1 MTLAFFIKTEILTF
15 DFNFNCLFAVVS
27 VGKTVVRID
36 VAVCV
41 GSVGV
46 CEGGVMVGG
55 IAIVTSPDS
64 RVVHPG
70 IGLRVSLGI
79 GLSNGFSLS
88 LHKWHIL
95 GISRAFAIVSIG
107 KTIVRIDV
115 AVGVGSIGVCEG
127 GVMVG
132 GIAIVTTPNSRVVHP
147 GIGLRVS
154 LGIGLSN
161 GFSLSLHKWHT
172 FSYLGISRAFAVVS
186 IGKTIVR
193 IDVAVC
199 VGSVGV
205 CEGGVMVGGIAIV
218 TSPNSRVVDPGIS
231 LRVSL
236 SAGLSNRLGLSLLHS
251 DGRFLLNS
259 SGGGGG
265 HNSGGYETSM
275 GAGDKSYTF

>member
-46 CEGGVMVGG
+46 GEGSIVMGG
-55 IAIVTSPDS
+55 IAVVTSPDS
-64 RVVHPG
+64 RVVDPG

-79 GLSNGFSLS
+79 GLSNR
-88 LHKWHIL
+88 L
-95 GISRAFAIVSIG
+95 G
-107 KTIVRIDV
+107 
-115 AVGVGSIGVCEG
+115 
-127 GVMVG
+127 
-132 GIAIVTTPNSRVVHP
+132 
-147 GIGLRVS
+147 
-154 LGIGLSN
+154 
-161 GFSLSLHKWHT
+161 LSLHKWHT

-218 TSPNSRVVDPGIS
+218 TTPKSRVVDPGIS

-236 SAGLSNRLGLSLLHS
+236 SAGISNRLGLSLLHS

-259 SGGGGG
+259 SGGRGG
-265 HNSGGYETSM
+265 HNSGGYETAM
-275 GAGDKSYTF
+275 GAGDKSSSIVGASSSIGHHMGVGQSVGKGVVGVGIGEDLGSGVGEGGVSLRLSTDKGS

>member
-27 VGKTVVRID
+27 VGKTVVRVD

-41 GSVGV
+41 GSIGVG
-46 CEGGVMVGG
+46 EGGVMVGS
-55 IAIVTSPDS
+55 IAVVTSPNS

-95 GISRAFAIVSIG
+95 GISRAFAVVTIG
-107 KTIVRIDV
+107 KP
-115 AVGVGSIGVCEG
+115 
-127 GVMVG
+127 
-132 GIAIVTTPNSRVVHP
+132 IA
-147 GIGLRVS
+147 
-154 LGIGLSN
+154 
-161 GFSLSLHKWHT
+161 
-172 FSYLGISRAFAVVS
+172 
-186 IGKTIVR
+186 R

-218 TSPNSRVVDPGIS
+218 TSPDSRVVHPGIS
-231 LRVSL
+231 PRVSL
-236 SAGLSNRLGLSLLHS
+236 
-251 DGRFLLNS
+251 
-259 SGGGGG
+259 
-265 HNSGGYETSM
+265 TM
-275 GAGDKSYTF
+275 

>member
-15 DFNFNCLFAVVS
+15 NFNFNCLFAVVS

-46 CEGGVMVGG
+46 CEGSIVMGS

-64 RVVHPG
+64 RVVDPG
-70 IGLRVSLGI
+70 ISLRVSLSA

-115 AVGVGSIGVCEG
+115 AV
-127 GVMVG
+127 
-132 GIAIVTTPNSRVVHP
+132 
-147 GIGLRVS
+147 
-154 LGIGLSN
+154 
-161 GFSLSLHKWHT
+161 
-172 FSYLGISRAFAVVS
+172 
-186 IGKTIVR
+186 
-193 IDVAVC
+193 C

-205 CEGGVMVGGIAIV
+205 CEGGIVMGGIAVV
-218 TSPNSRVVDPGIS
+218 TTPDSRVVHPGIS

-236 SAGLSNRLGLSLLHS
+236 SA
-251 DGRFLLNS
+251 
-259 SGGGGG
+259 
-265 HNSGGYETSM
+265 
-275 GAGDKSYTF
+275 

>member
-27 VGKTVVRID
+27 VGKTVVRVD

-41 GSVGV
+41 GSIGVG
-46 CEGGVMVGG
+46 EGGVMVGS
-55 IAIVTSPDS
+55 IAVVTSPNS

-95 GISRAFAIVSIG
+95 GISRAFAVVSIG
-107 KTIVRIDV
+107 KTVVRIDV
-115 AVGVGSIGVCEG
+115 AVCVGSVGVGEG

-132 GIAIVTTPNSRVVHP
+132 SIAVVTSPDSRVVHP

-154 LGIGLSN
+154 L
-161 GFSLSLHKWHT
+161 
-172 FSYLGISRAFAVVS
+172 
-186 IGKTIVR
+186 
-193 IDVAVC
+193 
-199 VGSVGV
+199 
-205 CEGGVMVGGIAIV
+205 
-218 TSPNSRVVDPGIS
+218 
-231 LRVSL
+231 
-236 SAGLSNRLGLSLLHS
+236 SAGLSNGLSLSLLHS

-265 HNSGGYETSM
+265 HNSGGYKTAM
-275 GAGDKSYTF
+275 GAGDKSSSIVGASSSIGHHGRMGDGQSVGKGVVGIGIGEDSGSGVGEGGVSLGLSVGKGS

>member
-1 MTLAFFIKTEILTF
+1 M
-15 DFNFNCLFAVVS
+15 
-27 VGKTVVRID
+27 
-36 VAVCV
+36 
-41 GSVGV
+41 GS
-46 CEGGVMVGG
+46 

-70 IGLRVSLGI
+70 ISLRVSLGI

-95 GISRAFAIVSIG
+95 GISRAFAVVSVG
-107 KTIVRIDV
+107 KTV
-115 AVGVGSIGVCEG
+115 
-127 GVMVG
+127 
-132 GIAIVTTPNSRVVHP
+132 
-147 GIGLRVS
+147 
-154 LGIGLSN
+154 
-161 GFSLSLHKWHT
+161 
-172 FSYLGISRAFAVVS
+172 
-186 IGKTIVR
+186 VR

-205 CEGGVMVGGIAIV
+205 GEGGVMMGGIAIV
-218 TSPNSRVVDPGIS
+218 TSPDSRVIHPGIS

-265 HNSGGYETSM
+265 NNSGGYE
-275 GAGDKSYTF
+275 

>member
-27 VGKTVVRID
+27 VGKTVVRVD

-41 GSVGV
+41 GSIGVG
-46 CEGGVMVGG
+46 EGGVMVGS
-55 IAIVTSPDS
+55 IAVVTSPNS

-70 IGLRVSLGI
+70 IGLRVGLGI

-95 GISRAFAIVSIG
+95 GISRAFA
-107 KTIVRIDV
+107 
-115 AVGVGSIGVCEG
+115 
-127 GVMVG
+127 
-132 GIAIVTTPNSRVVHP
+132 
-147 GIGLRVS
+147 
-154 LGIGLSN
+154 
-161 GFSLSLHKWHT
+161 
-172 FSYLGISRAFAVVS
+172 VVS
-186 IGKTIVR
+186 IGKTVVR

-205 CEGGVMVGGIAIV
+205 GEGGVMVGGIAIV
-218 TSPNSRVVDPGIS
+218 TSPNSRVVDPGIG

-236 SAGLSNRLGLSLLHS
+236 SAGLSNRLSLSLLHS

-259 SGGGGG
+259 SGDGGG
-265 HNSGGYETSM
+265 HNSGGYKTSM
-275 GAGDKSYTF
+275 GAGDKSSSIVGASSSIGHHMGVGQSVGKGVVGIGIGEDPGRGVGEGGVSLGLSAGKG